1 MREVV
6 RLALPLLVIGLLAGL
21 AIGFVRDKAMHR
33 IAAQEQAAEQAALA
47 AVLPPGARPVLRQ
60 GSGILPP
67 RYWVAHS
74 DSATVVY
81 AFEVASRG
89 YAGDV
94 HFMVAVDTAGTVLG
108 LQVLSQ
114 TETPGLGGRI
124 TETSSRRF
132 LWKPNASGDDGRSW
146 FTQQFLGVN
155 VFGRITIAKSDEW
168 HALDPAARER
178 LRAANAVTAITGA
191 TASTRAI
198 VRGLEGT
205 VFTYIRALRKGA

>member
-33 IAAQEQAAEQAALA
+33 IAAQEQAAEEAALA
-47 AVLPPGARPVLRQ
+47 AVLPAGARPLLRH
-60 GSGILPP
+60 GSGALPP
-67 RYWVAHS
+67 RYWVAQS
-74 DSATVVY
+74 DSASVVY

-94 HFMVAVDTAGTVLG
+94 HFMVAVDTAGTVMG

-114 TETPGLGGRI
+114 TETPGLGARM

-132 LWKPNASGDDGRSW
+132 LWNPRAAVDGGRSW

-155 VFGRITIAKSDEW
+155 VVGRIAIARSDEW
-168 HALDPAARER
+168 HALSSPARER

-191 TASTRAI
+191 TATTRAI